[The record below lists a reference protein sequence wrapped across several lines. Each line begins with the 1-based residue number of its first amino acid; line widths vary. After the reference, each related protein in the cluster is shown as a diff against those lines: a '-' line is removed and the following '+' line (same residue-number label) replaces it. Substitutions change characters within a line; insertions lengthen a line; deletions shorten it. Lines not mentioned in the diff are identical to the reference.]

1 MYCLRQ
7 SLASGAFL
15 LSLLPASPSQGAA
28 FRGAYPGCADK
39 GVLRQA
45 FKDSKDTSGAKAA
58 ALLKSKV
65 DAGLCIQ
72 FSKGQQVSI
81 DERDGSLWCVRRT
94 GDLDCYWTLDKA
106 VDPSPPI
113 TSSGGAQDGG
123 RQAGRK
129 GRH

>member
-1 MYCLRQ
+1 LLR
-7 SLASGAFL
+7 SFARCAFL
-15 LSLLPASPSQGAA
+15 LALVAASPSQGAA

-39 GVLRQA
+39 DVLRQA
-45 FKDSKDTSGAKAA
+45 FKDPKDLSGAKAA

-106 VDPSPPI
+106 VDPNPLI
-113 TSSGGAQDGG
+113 TSSGGGQGG
-123 RQAGRK
+123 GQRGRK
-129 GRH
+129 GRR